1 MPRSLSFCN
10 KEILSNLDY
19 LQLTYKKKYKSY
31 NLAKKKQNKLT
42 SGIIRTI
49 HNKKLYEFIKEFAK
63 KNNEMHTLIAR
74 DFNLI

>member
-1 MPRSLSFCN
+1 MHFIVFFSEFF
-10 KEILSNLDY
+10 
-19 LQLTYKKKYKSY
+19 
-31 NLAKKKQNKLT
+31 NKLT

-74 DFNLI
+74 DFNLV